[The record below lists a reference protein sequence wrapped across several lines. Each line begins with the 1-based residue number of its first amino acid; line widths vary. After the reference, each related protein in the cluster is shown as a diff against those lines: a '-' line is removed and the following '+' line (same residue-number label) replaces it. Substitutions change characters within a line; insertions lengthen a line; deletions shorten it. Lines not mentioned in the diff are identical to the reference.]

1 MRGALSVL
9 PSLSCASP
17 LTTTRVSGST
27 DNAPPVRSTAVL
39 NRIRYHP
46 NTRDYLARRTA
57 EGLSKKEIIRCLKRY
72 VVREVYTAL
81 LADYRAL
88 TTCGP

>member
-1 MRGALSVL
+1 M
-9 PSLSCASP
+9 
-17 LTTTRVSGST
+17 
-27 DNAPPVRSTAVL
+27 L

-46 NTRDYLARRTA
+46 NTRDYIARRTA
-57 EGLSKKEIIRCLKRY
+57 EGLSKKEIICCLKRY
-72 VVREVYTAL
+72 VVREVFTAL